1 MKPHPAVGAVVHP
14 LELPTARIAV
24 LSKGTHP
31 MFIRLL
37 ALAGVFHGVCAAAAS
52 LIAPGTY
59 LIEGE
64 AAPNRQPDGNS
75 TIIVAPTGLI
85 VFDTGRHKEHAQQV
99 LDFARAQNRPIAAII
114 NSHWHL
120 DHVGGNPLLRAAF
133 PDIRVYASS
142 AIDAARQGFLA
153 DYRAQLLTEMA
164 QSAKNP
170 GTQESMRAEIALID
184 QGAALGP
191 TDVIAKSAPVTIA
204 GRDLQLHLES
214 HAVTAGDVWVFDPD
228 TRVLLAGDLVTLP
241 APLFESACPARWRT
255 SLAHLEKEPFDWLVP
270 GHGAPMHKPEFKAYR
285 KAFSNLLD
293 CAAGTASKKDCI
305 DGWISDASVLLVDSK
320 GMSYARTLVGYYLDN
335 YLRHP
340 TERIRK
346 FCTG

>member
-1 MKPHPAVGAVVHP
+1 M
-14 LELPTARIAV
+14 L
-24 LSKGTHP
+24 
-31 MFIRLL
+31 IRML
-37 ALAGVFHGVCAAAAS
+37 ALAGIVFPMFASAAS

-64 AAPNRQPDGNS
+64 AVPNRQPDANS
-75 TIIVAPTGLI
+75 IIIVAPKGLI
-85 VFDTGRHKEHAQQV
+85 VFDTGRHKEHAQQL

-133 PDIRVYASS
+133 PGIRVYASS
-142 AIDAARQGFLA
+142 AIDAARKEFLA
-153 DYRAQLLTEMA
+153 DYRAQLVTEMA
-164 QSAKNP
+164 GSAKNP
-170 GTQESMRAEIALID
+170 AAQESMRAEIALID

-191 TDVIAKSAPVTIA
+191 TEVITKSAPLTIA

-214 HAVTAGDVWVFDPD
+214 HAVTAGDVWVFDPE

-241 APLFESACPARWRT
+241 APLFESACPARWRA
-255 SLAHLEKEPFDWLVP
+255 SLARLEKVPFDWLVP
-270 GHGAPMHKPEFKAYR
+270 GHGAPMHKPEFTAYR

-293 CAAGTASKKDCI
+293 CAAGDAGKNVCI
-305 DGWISDASVLLVDSK
+305 EGWISDASVVFRHSK
-320 GMSYARTLVGYYLDN
+320 DVSYARTLVGYYVDN

-346 FCTG
+346 FCTD